1 MKSKWMA
8 IVSLGAMLMPFSA
21 FAATQS
27 EKVTFRDPVT
37 LNGTQLPAGAYRVEW
52 DGTGN
57 VTARIAKGKKVV
69 ATVPATVELKNTGY
83 DGATET
89 EGKELK
95 AIDFKNVELRFQAG
109 TSNAQG
115 Q

>member
-27 EKVTFRDPVT
+27 EKVTFRDP
-37 LNGTQLPAGAYRVEW
+37 A
-52 DGTGN
+52 
-57 VTARIAKGKKVV
+57 TARIAKGKKVV